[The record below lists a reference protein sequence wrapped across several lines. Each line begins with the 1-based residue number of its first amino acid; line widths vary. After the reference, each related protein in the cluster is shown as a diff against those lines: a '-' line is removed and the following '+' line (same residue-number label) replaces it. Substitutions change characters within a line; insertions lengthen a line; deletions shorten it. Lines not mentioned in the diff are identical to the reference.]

1 MEGNE
6 TSGLVEVFYNQ
17 EWRSVCDDKW
27 TNVDAD
33 VVCRELDFLGFGE
46 YILML
51 NLLSQSQL
59 KLYSRKI
66 FMLTW
71 ETKISK

>member
-51 NLLSQSQL
+51 NPLSQSQL
-59 KLYSRKI
+59 KLAEK
-66 FMLTW
+66 LLC
-71 ETKISK
+71 